1 MKPITF
7 PEIAKMIHPDL
18 NPSIDNPG
26 EKMALVTQNKNN
38 PSFLFN
44 LAVRWGLIKGHTQGK
59 VYYFNVGNVINYLRN
74 RKAVIV
80 DVVKKSVIY
89 EVVFIDIVK
98 NVLKKMK
105 LINVN
110 ISEIGG
116 ISVLGKASEQSF
128 SRALFLYGVWKKQE
142 EERKRVVLRPYMNY
156 RGKNFQVWA
165 MTLRRRITLTRT
177 TSKRAYY
184 WDERTNKERFV
195 LIKNVRE
202 I

>member
-1 MKPITF
+1 MNTITF
-7 PEIAKMIHPDL
+7 TEIAKMIHPDL

-26 EKMALVTQNKNN
+26 EKMSLVTQNKNN

-59 VYYFNVGNVINYLRN
+59 VYYFSIGNVINYLRN

-80 DVVKKSVIY
+80 DVVKKSRFY

-142 EERKRVVLRPYMNY
+142 ERKKVVIRPYMNY
-156 RGKNFQVWA
+156 KGKNFQVWA
-165 MTLRRRITLTRT
+165 RTLKRHITLTRT
-177 TSKRAYY
+177 TAKRAYY
-184 WDERTNKERFV
+184 WDEKTNKERFI

-202 I
+202 V